1 MARDPKKLRQAYEYK
16 LGKDLVKNL
25 SDTQISELSKY
36 YNSLTPAQQSEVDSE
51 TVMGKGEFLNT
62 ARSMADPLKYPS
74 NQSVLPVQKNKNE
87 DLSKVDETE
96 SKKTTPKK
104 TKKKIDPL
112 DELLKDIRSEKE
124 DTTSSSKLAKRIIEK
139 SQPIQKTKAQK
150 FEADPEAA
158 KVLGIDPFDLTED
171 EYKTL
176 LKERMIKDR
185 MGQKTDSGVSKIIS
199 NEFKRVKKG
208 TPIQK
213 SDKVYKSTITP
224 QKLLPGTKVSKVKD
238 KKQDTEEVSE
248 SVDNM
253 NETLEG
259 IDSVLKDILGQDKKE
274 DEREKREA
282 EKAQQSSEEKKS
294 EEDSKK
300 KVTKSLSNFKA
311 PKIPFLD
318 RVKDFF
324 KNILIGGAVL
334 KLIKWIQDPKNQ
346 QTIDNITNFIT
357 NNLDKILLGIAAIVG
372 IGIGGKILGFLGLLS
387 PLIGGLVGL
396 LKGLL
401 GGIVA
406 LLAKIGGAAIAGL
419 ASPVGLGILAIG
431 GTLLAMKG
439 AYDLTRNYITGGADF
454 TAAHDIL
461 DQKLIDAGM
470 TVKGEVLTGNQQQRR
485 AGRGKGTRNPEQE
498 KLFQEVQK
506 ERKKLKK
513 LKEDRDKRK
522 DEIEKQKKKDK
533 EALLSDERYYSE
545 RKQNLR
551 GGGSKTVRSLNED
564 GRKKRDEL
572 EKKAKED
579 KLRENLLARMA
590 TVDFRNEP
598 LAQKMEE
605 LGLNESQK
613 QYARWLSLTYGEK
626 GVSEDMMKDTNN
638 IQKFEKDS
646 GISLSSTPPTI
657 SEPQTPLIPEDKSSD
672 GKTPT
677 PAELTESNEGTGNV
691 PSTPPTQDNMTF
703 ELDVDS
709 TRFALPE
716 KTKPIDPP
724 KPGTPDL
731 SFLPLSMRKKNQ
743 ALTSGSQA
751 GQKTLTGFSSED
763 SNNLSI
769 ASVRSVYNSIA

>member
-16 LGKDLVKNL
+16 LGKDLVAKL
-25 SDTQISELSKY
+25 TDKQISTLSEY
-36 YNSLTPAQQSEVDSE
+36 YNSLSAKESTDIDSKIIQGRNDTE
-51 TVMGKGEFLNT
+51 LHEIAFGM
-62 ARSMADPLKYPS
+62 
-74 NQSVLPVQKNKNE
+74 
-87 DLSKVDETE
+87 VDEME
-96 SKKTTPKK
+96 SKKTPPKK

-112 DELLKDIRSEKE
+112 DELLKDVRSEKE

-150 FEADPEAA
+150 FEADPEAV
-158 KVLGIDPFDLTED
+158 KILGIDPFDLTED

-176 LKERMIKDR
+176 LKEKMFKDR
-185 MGQKTDSGVSKIIS
+185 MGQKTDSGVSEIIS

-346 QTIDNITNFIT
+346 GTIDNITNFIT

-470 TVKGEVLTGNQQQRR
+470 TVKGEVRTGSKRQQSRS
-485 AGRGKGTRNPEQE
+485 GGGKGTRTPEQE

-522 DEIEKQKKKDK
+522 DEIEKQKKKDI

-579 KLRENLLARMA
+579 KIRENLLARMA